1 MQTGRALTAGMLLA
15 SLLASGASAV
25 EYDFILNESSRSY
38 RASFSPAERAY
49 MDEYLAQLASNFA
62 DFTQDWPNR
71 SAIVHG
77 SSPPLGKPHVEAY
90 ALGLGVGLGLPTGT
104 YPHQKPSDVSDPD
117 QTVFK
122 GPLNK
127 VGLRILDHGA
137 GAGQTLSLFATL
149 SPAKVWPSLGR
160 GFWRDTDLTFTYFHL
175 LPPIF
180 ADDVVLHMS
189 HTGLMGRKQVLSGQ
203 SLLGQ
208 LVEFTGASVSAG
220 MVYATFSG
228 QEAIPN
234 AFNNDTDR
242 DLAIEDVVLVDEGGK
257 GTVTVGAPAD
267 DDIESEVDYDFVYMN
282 NLSMYANLKG
292 HASLSRFLD
301 IFAGTGLMVNP
312 VNHMYLDL
320 SSETSV
326 RLSND
331 SGLDSSYDG
340 KFTVKGTSSGK
351 ALIPTFIFG
360 LQLNLG
366 PVKLALQAA
375 DGSSAES
382 RASNLALYVSL

>member
-1 MQTGRALTAGMLLA
+1 M
-15 SLLASGASAV
+15 
-25 EYDFILNESSRSY
+25 SY
-38 RASFSPAERAY
+38 R
-49 MDEYLAQLASNFA
+49 
-62 DFTQDWPNR
+62 
-71 SAIVHG
+71 
-77 SSPPLGKPHVEAY
+77 
-90 ALGLGVGLGLPTGT
+90 
-104 YPHQKPSDVSDPD
+104 HQ
-117 QTVFK
+117 
-122 GPLNK
+122 
-127 VGLRILDHGA
+127 
-137 GAGQTLSLFATL
+137 
-149 SPAKVWPSLGR
+149 
-160 GFWRDTDLTFTYFHL
+160 Y
-175 LPPIF
+175 
-180 ADDVVLHMS
+180 
-189 HTGLMGRKQVLSGQ
+189 
-203 SLLGQ
+203 
-208 LVEFTGASVSAG
+208 
-220 MVYATFSG
+220 
-228 QEAIPN
+228 